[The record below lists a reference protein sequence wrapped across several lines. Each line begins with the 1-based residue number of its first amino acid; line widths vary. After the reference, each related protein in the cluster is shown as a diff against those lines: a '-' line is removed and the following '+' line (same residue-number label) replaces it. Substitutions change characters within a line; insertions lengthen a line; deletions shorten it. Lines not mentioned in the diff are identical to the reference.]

1 MKLSE
6 ITGARAIDVIA
17 ELIQPLANI
26 AGDREN
32 IAQMFNRKP
41 NDGETESA
49 ATVRVLKENL
59 PVLLKTHRDDILKI
73 LSTID
78 DADPE
83 SISVPEIVKGT
94 LDLLGDDDF
103 MSLFMS
109 AVPKEARRQP
119 TKRSETAETSKP
131 ES

>member
-6 ITGARAIDVIA
+6 ITGSRAIDVIA

-32 IAQMFNRKP
+32 IAHLFGTKP
-41 NDGETESA
+41 KEGETQGE
-49 ATVRVLKENL
+49 ATVRMLKDNL
-59 PVLLKTHRDDILKI
+59 PVMLKTHRDDILKI
-73 LSTID
+73 LSTIND
-78 DADPE
+78 VDPE
-83 SISVPEIVKGT
+83 TISVPDIVKGT

-103 MSLFMS
+103 ISLFMS

-119 TKRSETAETSKP
+119 TKRSATAETSKP
-131 ES
+131 E

>member
-6 ITGARAIDVIA
+6 ITGARAVEVIA

-26 AGDREN
+26 AADREN
-32 IAQMFNRKP
+32 ISHLFNTQPK
-41 NDGETESA
+41 DGETNSES
-49 ATVRVLKENL
+49 TIRSLKDNVPL
-59 PVLLKTHRDDILKI
+59 LLKTHNADIRQI
-73 LSTID
+73 LGIVND
-78 DADPE
+78 EDPE
-83 SISVPEIVKGT
+83 SLSVPAIVKGT
-94 LDLLGDDDF
+94 FDLLGDDDF

-119 TKRSETAETSKP
+119 TKSSGKRGISEP